1 MINEWPNNNHK
12 QSKHETHTNIYQV
25 YLRSCIIFYLSKI
38 INWN

>member
-25 YLRSCIIFYLSKI
+25 QYIYVLV
-38 INWN
+38 